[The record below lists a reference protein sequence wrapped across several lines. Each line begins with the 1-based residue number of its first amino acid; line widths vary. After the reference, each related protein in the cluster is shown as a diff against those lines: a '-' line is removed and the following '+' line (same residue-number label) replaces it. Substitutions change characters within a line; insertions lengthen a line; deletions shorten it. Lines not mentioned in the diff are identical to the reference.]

1 MTEPKAGQRPHFHF
15 QGTGHPER
23 FRSTASA
30 TREPRFPQQDRARH
44 GGVLLG
50 QLRYV
55 GEQMIEAVNLQRQSG
70 RDSGFGLQ
78 IEFRSFPGFE
88 LAFEGLARG
97 AQRIELLN
105 LRRDPQTQS
114 DMATVFVPD
123 GQLKAF
129 ESLIRQYLEANTSKG
144 LPRNAPLLNPI
155 QEIRFAAFSALWTD
169 DPSVLPADDTETIWW
184 EFWLPVRQDREA
196 VLNRFRSIA
205 EASGFITSQK
215 TLHFPERT
223 VLNVFA
229 SKAAIT
235 QSILLL
241 NEVAEIRRAKETAEF
256 FDALPPAEQ
265 HAWVDDLLART
276 TAGQNNSVRVCLLDT
291 GVNPGHPLL
300 APHIGLNDL
309 YSVDPAW
316 GVQDNVGHGTGLA
329 GLALYGDLVD
339 SLSVQ
344 SPITIQHRVESVKL
358 LPAAAGNQKEP
369 YGALTM
375 SAVAVP
381 EIAQPNV
388 SRVFSM
394 AITSTDARDRGR
406 PSAWSSAVDGLASD
420 VLGERANPRL
430 IVVSAGNADQ
440 NQALLYPNSNAT
452 DGIHDPGQSWNALC
466 VGAYTQKVTIDP
478 PNATLQPVAP
488 AGSLSPFSTTSL
500 TWQRTAWPLKPDVV
514 FEGGNLLK
522 DQLAAYNYPSVS
534 LLTTSHAPAARMF
547 DLTRATSA
555 ASALAAR
562 MAAQISARYPVLWPE
577 TVRALMVHSAEW
589 TDRMKND
596 FLGAGSKGDYE
607 RLVKT
612 CGFGV
617 PDLGRALWSAGDSL
631 TLIVEDELQ
640 PFMKPIKGNPTARDM
655 HLHDLPWPKE
665 ELLHLGNTNVEMRVT
680 LSYFI
685 EPNPGVVER
694 GIKGRYR
701 YESHGLR
708 FDVSRPT
715 EEKAQ
720 FRQRI
725 NKRARDEEDG
735 TYQGGGS
742 DPNWLLGTQTRHRGS
757 LHSDIWR
764 GTAAELA
771 DRSMIGIYPA
781 LGWWKTLL
789 RQERYNDRVRYSLV
803 VSIKTEQSEVDLY
816 AAIQNVVTART
827 AIMNAV

>member
-1 MTEPKAGQRPHFHF
+1 
-15 QGTGHPER
+15 
-23 FRSTASA
+23 
-30 TREPRFPQQDRARH
+30 
-44 GGVLLG
+44 
-50 QLRYV
+50 
-55 GEQMIEAVNLQRQSG
+55 
-70 RDSGFGLQ
+70 
-78 IEFRSFPGFE
+78 
-88 LAFEGLARG
+88 
-97 AQRIELLN
+97 
-105 LRRDPQTQS
+105 
-114 DMATVFVPD
+114 MATVFVPD

-144 LPRNAPLLNPI
+144 QPRNAPLLNPI

-169 DPSVLPADDTETIWW
+169 DPAVLPANDTDMIWW

-205 EASGFITSQK
+205 EASGFITSDK

-223 VLNVFA
+223 VLNAFA

-256 FDALPPAEQ
+256 FDALPPTEQ
-265 HAWVDDLLART
+265 RQWVDELLART
-276 TAGQNNSVRVCLLDT
+276 TVGRDDSVRVCLLDT

-309 YSVDPAW
+309 HSVDPAW

-339 SLSVQ
+339 PLLSQ

-375 SAVAVP
+375 SAVALP
-381 EIAQPNV
+381 EIARPDV
-388 SRVFSM
+388 DRVFSM
-394 AITSTDARDRGR
+394 AITSTDDRDRGR
-406 PSAWSSAVDGLASD
+406 PSAWSAAVDGLASD
-420 VLGERANPRL
+420 VLGERENPRL

-440 NQALLYPNSNAT
+440 NQALNYPNSNTT

-488 AGSLSPFSTTSL
+488 AGSLSPYSTTSL

-514 FEGGNLLK
+514 FEGGNLVK

-534 LLTTSHAPAARMF
+534 LLTTSHTPAARLF

-562 MAAQISARYPVLWPE
+562 MAAQISARYPVFWPE

-589 TDRMKND
+589 TDRMKHD

-655 HLHDLPWPKE
+655 HLHDLPWPKQ
-665 ELLHLGNTNVEMRVT
+665 ELLDLGNTNVEMRVT
-680 LSYFI
+680 LSYFV

-725 NKRARDEEDG
+725 NKRARDEEEG

-771 DRSMIGIYPA
+771 DRGMIGIYPA

-789 RQERYNDRVRYSLV
+789 KQERYNDRVRYSLV
-803 VSIKTEQSEVDLY
+803 VSIKTEQSDVDLY
-816 AAIQNVVTART
+816 AAIQNVVAART
-827 AIMNAV
+827 AIVNPV

>member
-1 MTEPKAGQRPHFHF
+1 MTEPKVGQRLHFHF
-15 QGTGHPER
+15 KGTGQQER

-30 TREPRFPQQDRARH
+30 SREPRFPQQDRTTH
-44 GGVLLG
+44 GAALLG

-55 GEQMIEAVNLQRQSG
+55 GEQMTEAVNVQRQSG

-78 IEFRSFPGFE
+78 IEFRSFPEFE

-105 LRRDPQTQS
+105 LRRDRETQT

-129 ESLIRQYLEANTSKG
+129 ESLIRQYLEVNTSKG
-144 LPRNAPLLNPI
+144 QPRNAPLLNPI

-169 DPSVLPADDTETIWW
+169 DPAVLPENDTDMIWW
-184 EFWLPVRQDREA
+184 EFWLPVREDREA
-196 VLNRFRSIA
+196 VLNRFRAIVES
-205 EASGFITSQK
+205 SGFITSDK

-223 VLNVFA
+223 VLNVFG

-256 FDALPPAEQ
+256 FDALPPTEQ
-265 HAWVDDLLART
+265 RQWVDELLART
-276 TAGQNNSVRVCLLDT
+276 TAGQDDSVRVCLLDT

-300 APHIGLNDL
+300 APHIGRNDL
-309 YSVDPAW
+309 HSVDPAW

-339 SLSVQ
+339 PLLSQSL
-344 SPITIQHRVESVKL
+344 INIRHRVESVKL

-375 SAVAVP
+375 SAVGLP
-381 EIAQPNV
+381 EIARPDVN
-388 SRVFSM
+388 RIFSM
-394 AITSTDARDRGR
+394 AITSTDDRDRGR
-406 PSAWSSAVDGLASD
+406 PSAWSAAVDGLASD
-420 VLGERANPRL
+420 VLGERKNPRL

-440 NQALLYPNSNAT
+440 NQTLNYPDSNTT
-452 DGIHDPGQSWNALC
+452 DGIHDPGQSWNAIC
-466 VGAYTQKVTIDP
+466 VGAYTQKAVIDP

-488 AGSLSPFSTTSL
+488 AGSLSPYSTTSL
-500 TWQRTAWPLKPDVV
+500 TWQRTSWPLKPDVV
-514 FEGGNLLK
+514 FEGGNLVK
-522 DQLAAYNYPSVS
+522 DHLAAYNYPSVS
-534 LLTTSHAPAARMF
+534 LLTTSHTPAARLF
-547 DLTRATSA
+547 DLTKATSA

-562 MAAQISARYPVLWPE
+562 MAAQILAMYPVFWPE
-577 TVRALMVHSAEW
+577 TIRALMVHSAEW
-589 TDRMKND
+589 TDRMKHD
-596 FLGAGSKGDYE
+596 FLGAGSKADYE
-607 RLVKT
+607 RLVKI

-640 PFMKPIKGNPTARDM
+640 PFMKPVKGTPTARDM
-655 HLHDLPWPKE
+655 HLHDLPWPKQ
-665 ELLHLGNTNVEMRVT
+665 ELLDLGNINVEMRVT
-680 LSYFI
+680 LSYFV

-725 NKRARDEEDG
+725 NKRARDEEEG

-771 DRSMIGIYPA
+771 DRGMIGIYPA

-789 RQERYNDRVRYSLV
+789 KQERYNDRVRYSLV
-803 VSIKTEQSEVDLY
+803 VSIKTEQIDIDLY
-816 AAIQNVVTART
+816 AAIQNEIAART
-827 AIMNAV
+827 AIMNTV